1 MMFLCIETRGQLLIP
16 KRIVTNSTEVIMNIA
31 IILCVIEVISILV
44 KKFKPEWAKLL
55 PVVNTA
61 IGVVASLILK
71 TDVLVGLATA
81 GISCAGYDL
90 IHGFFKK
97 ESE

>member
-1 MMFLCIETRGQLLIP
+1 
-16 KRIVTNSTEVIMNIA
+16 MNIA
-31 IILCVIEVISILV
+31 IILVVIEVLSILV
-44 KKFKPEWAKLL
+44 KKFKPEWAKFL
-55 PVVNTA
+55 PLANTA

-90 IHGFFKK
+90 IHGLFKK
-97 ESE
+97 EANE